1 MVVEQLTVLLLVND
15 LRVGGAERQVVE
27 LARGLD
33 RARFRPIVATL
44 YGGQPLEEELRAAGL
59 QPVSLNRR
67 GKLDF
72 GTIRTLARLL
82 RDERVDIIQPFLTPS
97 TFIGLSA
104 AFLARTPVKVVTERC
119 GLREHPGIGNAAY
132 RFIEDRLT
140 RYADAAI
147 PNSEAGRTYLMA
159 RGIRP
164 EAVRVIY
171 NGISPSRTAVRDEDV
186 RAVRTRLDIPEDA
199 PVAGIVA
206 SLQPA
211 KDHETFLR
219 AASLVRETV
228 PNAHFV
234 IVGDGELRK
243 TLERRAQALRLE
255 SGVRFTGNVS
265 DVTPYIA
272 TFDIA
277 VLSSCDHEGCSNA
290 LLEEMAIGKPVVATD
305 VGGNGELVV
314 DRETG
319 LLVPPR
325 DPGLLAR
332 AMAELLANP
341 ARAVSM
347 GRAGQQRF
355 EGRFTIERMVQ
366 AYEYLYTRLWARRE
380 AFAATKESVAAR
392 KKAESVKR

>member
-1 MVVEQLTVLLLVND
+1 MERLTVLLLVND

-44 YGGQPLEEELRAAGL
+44 YGGQPLEEELRGSGV

-72 GTIRTLARLL
+72 GTIRTLARQL
-82 RDERVDIIQPFLTPS
+82 RDERVDVIQPFLTPS
-97 TFIGLSA
+97 TFFGLSA
-104 AFLARTPVKVVTERC
+104 ALLARTPVRIVTERC
-119 GLREHPGIGNAAY
+119 GLREHPGLGNAAY
-132 RFIEDRLT
+132 RFIEDQLT
-140 RYADAAI
+140 RYADAAV
-147 PNSEAGRTYLMA
+147 PNSEAGRRYLMA

-164 EAVRVIY
+164 EAIRVIY
-171 NGISPSRTAVRDEDV
+171 NGISLSRTAVRAEDV

-206 SLQPA
+206 SLQRA

-219 AASLVRETV
+219 AASLVREAV

-234 IVGDGELRK
+234 IVGDGPLRK
-243 TLERRAQALRLE
+243 TLERRADALGLE
-255 SGVRFTGNVS
+255 SCIRFTGNISGVA
-265 DVTPYIA
+265 PYIA
-272 TFDIA
+272 TFDVA

-305 VGGNGELVV
+305 VGGNSELVV

-319 LLVPPR
+319 LIVPAR
-325 DPGLLAR
+325 DAGLLAR

-347 GRAGQQRF
+347 GRAGQRRF

-366 AYEYLYTRLWARRE
+366 AYESLYTRLWARRE